1 MVRATLVVI
10 ALCLTPI
17 GASTAQPVDL
27 PSPLDGPGHPELK
40 KSQVKRINK
49 AWTKFSA
56 GDVSGARK
64 ALRKELDNPA
74 GQLLALQID
83 VTGSPEPPIDEL
95 TEFCSS
101 HEDYGA
107 AWVTLT
113 AAQEHV
119 GDEGAALQSARRVS
133 ELWPESK
140 WAGKATALEH
150 EWITGRIDEA
160 RGQLDQ
166 GNAQAAIGLADTA
179 LELDPDNPTG
189 RMIRARALLALDQ
202 DGPAEAEL
210 LTLTDNPEARMLLA
224 GLAEDRGDLSVA
236 MQYYKSVPE
245 DTIGRE
251 ESLARVKLEWRRQ
264 NLPSYVQEA
273 LASDELTRA
282 GLAAILVGLVPEAH
296 AFGGGQVPLL
306 SDILETPS
314 RKEILTVVRLDLMD
328 VDTLQ
333 HQFYPDRAVSPAETQ
348 RAINRMCALLE
359 VDPPIWC
366 ANASV
371 SPPSCAQFDTP
382 VGGREVADV
391 IIGTTQGEGR

>member
-1 MVRATLVVI
+1 
-10 ALCLTPI
+10 
-17 GASTAQPVDL
+17 
-27 PSPLDGPGHPELK
+27 
-40 KSQVKRINK
+40 
-49 AWTKFSA
+49 
-56 GDVSGARK
+56 
-64 ALRKELDNPA
+64 
-74 GQLLALQID
+74 
-83 VTGSPEPPIDEL
+83 
-95 TEFCSS
+95 
-101 HEDYGA
+101 
-107 AWVTLT
+107 
-113 AAQEHV
+113 
-119 GDEGAALQSARRVS
+119 
-133 ELWPESK
+133 
-140 WAGKATALEH
+140 
-150 EWITGRIDEA
+150 
-160 RGQLDQ
+160 
-166 GNAQAAIGLADTA
+166 
-179 LELDPDNPTG
+179 
-189 RMIRARALLALDQ
+189 
-202 DGPAEAEL
+202 
-210 LTLTDNPEARMLLA
+210 MLLA

-236 MQYYKSVPE
+236 MQYYTSVPE
-245 DTIGRE
+245 DTAGRE

-273 LASDELTRA
+273 LAADELTRA

-328 VDTLQ
+328 VDRLQ